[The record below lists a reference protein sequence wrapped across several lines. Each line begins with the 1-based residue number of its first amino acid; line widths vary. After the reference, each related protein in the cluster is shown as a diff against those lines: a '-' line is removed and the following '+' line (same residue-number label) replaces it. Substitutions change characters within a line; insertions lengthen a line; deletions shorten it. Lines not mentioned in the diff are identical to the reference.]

1 MFGSEAFFVSSEN
14 SSCESNILHEF
25 LVTCFEGVTMP
36 TNTGCSGWFFRH
48 CLWQLLNTAASLRTF
63 RRGVCLARENQGSFF
78 VGGTG
83 EMHGGFDVWWAQSTL
98 FLNQKVPS
106 LDAVFISCSF
116 F

>member
-1 MFGSEAFFVSSEN
+1 
-14 SSCESNILHEF
+14 
-25 LVTCFEGVTMP
+25 MP
-36 TNTGCSGWFFRH
+36 TIMGGSGWFFRH

-63 RRGVCLARENQGSFF
+63 RRGGCLARENQGSFF

-83 EMHGGFDVWWAQSTL
+83 EMHGGFDAWWAQSML